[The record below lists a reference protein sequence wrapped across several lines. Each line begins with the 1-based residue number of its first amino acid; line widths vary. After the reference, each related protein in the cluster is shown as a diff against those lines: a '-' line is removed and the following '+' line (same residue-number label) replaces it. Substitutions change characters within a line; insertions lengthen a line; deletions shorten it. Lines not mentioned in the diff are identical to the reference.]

1 MTTPH
6 KATPEQWADCEE
18 WANEGGVSHA
28 CLLELRARVQTLEER
43 CEVQLMQL
51 FELQGR
57 HHRLTLQVGHLEYEL
72 VRDDD
77 DEPQQHC
84 LEAMDPP
91 EVNSKPTLNLSQI
104 RISLVQ
110 RVSRAICYAQ
120 QRDETGSRAAIREVN
135 AWLRERAGGTRASWL
150 LDNEVEQ

>member
-1 MTTPH
+1 M
-6 KATPEQWADCEE
+6 AD
-18 WANEGGVSHA
+18 AASDGFDDGYAA
-28 CLLELRARVQTLEER
+28 CLIELHARVEALEQR

-51 FELQGR
+51 SELQGR

-77 DEPQQHC
+77 DEPEQHC

-91 EVNSKPTLNLSQI
+91 EVNSKPTPNFFQI
-104 RISLVQ
+104 GSSLVD
-110 RVSRAICYAQ
+110 RVQAAIHDVEFPHGN
-120 QRDETGSRAAIREVN
+120 DEARAAISEIN

-150 LDNEVEQ
+150 LDNEIERTTTSQEGYDRG

>member
-1 MTTPH
+1 MITPH

-28 CLLELRARVQTLEER
+28 CLLELRARVAALE
-43 CEVQLMQL
+43 
-51 FELQGR
+51 G
-57 HHRLTLQVGHLEYEL
+57 
-72 VRDDD
+72 
-77 DEPQQHC
+77 
-84 LEAMDPP
+84 
-91 EVNSKPTLNLSQI
+91 NSKPTPNLSQI
-104 RISLVQ
+104 RTSLVQ

-150 LDNEVEQ
+150 LDNELEQ